1 MIGTDR
7 CYACL
12 KQAGCGRSAYD
23 RAVMSSDQPQTWHY
37 GLVARYWAEKRQDAA
52 EAEFLKPYVEAGQ
65 PALDVGCGT
74 GRILTP
80 LLNEGFDVDGVD
92 ISPDMLAYARE
103 RAEGEGFTP
112 NLYAQPM
119 HELDL
124 PRTYRT
130 IYSCGSLGIGGTRE
144 QDRQTLARIHHYLEP
159 GGYLIF
165 DHEMPYSD
173 PEGWSYW
180 TRDGRANLPEEFD
193 EGGWTGTEQGDEYR
207 LRSRVVDVDPLEQ
220 RMTMEMQGSVRRGD
234 ELVVE
239 ETRTIVVAGYTAA
252 HIELLLETA
261 GFGDLQLL
269 DNWTDSQVS
278 SDTTNVTFV
287 ARKPF

>member
-1 MIGTDR
+1 
-7 CYACL
+7 
-12 KQAGCGRSAYD
+12 
-23 RAVMSSDQPQTWHY
+23 MSSDQPQTWHY

-52 EAEFLKPYVEAGQ
+52 EAEFLKPHIEAGQ

-74 GRILTP
+74 GRVLIP
-80 LLNEGFDVDGVD
+80 LLQEGFDVDGVD
-92 ISPDMLAYARE
+92 ISPDMLAYCRE
-103 RAEGEGFTP
+103 HAEREGVTP
-112 NLYAQPM
+112 KLYAQPM

-130 IYSCGSLGIGGTRE
+130 IYSCGSVGIGGSRQ
-144 QDRQTLARIHHYLEP
+144 QDRQTLARIRDHLEP
-159 GGYLIF
+159 GGCLIF
-165 DHEMPYSD
+165 DHEMPYAD

-180 TRDGRANLPEEFD
+180 TKDGRAQLPEGFD
-193 EGGWTGTEQGDEYR
+193 EGGWTGSEHGDEYR
-207 LRSRVVDVDPLEQ
+207 LRSRVIDIDPLEQ

-252 HIELLLETA
+252 HVELLLETA

-278 SDTTNVTFV
+278 SDTANVTFV